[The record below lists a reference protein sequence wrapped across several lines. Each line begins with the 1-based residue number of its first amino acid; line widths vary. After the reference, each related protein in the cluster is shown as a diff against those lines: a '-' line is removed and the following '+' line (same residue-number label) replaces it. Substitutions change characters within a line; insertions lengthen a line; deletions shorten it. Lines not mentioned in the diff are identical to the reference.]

1 MARKQKSRGL
11 RNSSR
16 KTKKV
21 APKTTREKA
30 STDPVKD
37 EIVLHLHELCDL
49 GLALHK
55 MLHGSNGT
63 EPGKHVLD
71 EATSWAWA
79 AEVCGAFAQNTKN
92 VRDAIH
98 DHDPGHS
105 PYPDP
110 VWPDPVAAPK
120 TSVAVLKQDVL
131 KWMRLES
138 QMFNAMMSFYGIKP
152 PAPKVD
158 HEIHDILYKLSVN
171 CEYFI
176 DAENN
181 GQYKGLIGKVLTP
194 TPPTQPSLKPIIDS
208 LQDLEQRL
216 HLLVQSHM
224 QIATFIPQHLDKMVV
239 STRKRTL
246 NFMK

>member
-1 MARKQKSRGL
+1 MARRQKSTGL
-11 RNSSR
+11 HNTSR
-16 KTKKV
+16 KAKKL
-21 APKTTREKA
+21 APKTTKKR
-30 STDPVKD
+30 STDPVLD

-55 MLHGSNGT
+55 VLHGSNGT
-63 EPGKHVLD
+63 EPGKHILD
-71 EATSWAWA
+71 ERTSWAWS
-79 AEVCGAFAQNTKN
+79 AEVCSAFAQNTKN

-98 DHDPGHS
+98 DHDPGHP

-110 VWPDPVAAPK
+110 LWPDPVAAPK
-120 TSVAVLKQDVL
+120 TSEDVLKQEIL

-138 QMFNAMMSFYGIKP
+138 QLFNAMMSFYGIKP
-152 PAPKVD
+152 PVPKVD

-171 CEYFI
+171 GGDFI

-181 GQYKGLIGKVLTP
+181 GQYKGIIGKVP
-194 TPPTQPSLKPIIDS
+194 TPPPPIQPSPKPIIDS

-216 HLLVQSHM
+216 HLLVQCHM

-239 STRKRTL
+239 RKRL
-246 NFMK
+246 LIFMK